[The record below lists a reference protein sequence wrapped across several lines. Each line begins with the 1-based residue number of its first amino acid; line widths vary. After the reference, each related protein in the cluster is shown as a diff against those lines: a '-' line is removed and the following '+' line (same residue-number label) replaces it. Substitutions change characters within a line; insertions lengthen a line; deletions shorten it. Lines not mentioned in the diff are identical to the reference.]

1 MKNKFTKIIIPIIV
15 FLILLAAMLMSKPD
29 TPQPLANQMMA
40 EQQVQEQQ
48 TAQPVSQA
56 ETQPVSQAEAQPL
69 AQQPTNSQSTTAT
82 VAEDKYYSSK
92 DEVAAY
98 IHQFHH
104 LPDNYIT
111 KTKAK
116 KLGWE
121 QTEGNLWDVLPGMS
135 IGGGPFNN
143 YDGKLPEEAGREY
156 KECDI
161 DYNGGARGGKR
172 IVYSNDGLIFYTG
185 DHYET
190 FERLY

>member
-1 MKNKFTKIIIPIIV
+1 MKNKFTKIIIPIVV

-29 TPQPLANQMMA
+29 TPQPLVNQMLA
-40 EQQVQEQQ
+40 EQQVQEHQ
-48 TAQPVSQA
+48 TV
-56 ETQPVSQAEAQPL
+56 
-69 AQQPTNSQSTTAT
+69 QPTNSQPAT
-82 VAEDKYYSSK
+82 VTVEEDKHYSSK

-161 DYNGGARGGKR
+161 DYNGGKRGRKR

>member
-1 MKNKFTKIIIPIIV
+1 MKNRFTKIIIPIVV

-29 TPQPLANQMMA
+29 TPQPLANQMLA
-40 EQQVQEQQ
+40 EQQVQEHQ
-48 TAQPVSQA
+48 T
-56 ETQPVSQAEAQPL
+56 
-69 AQQPTNSQSTTAT
+69 AQQPTRQQTSAIT
-82 VAEDKYYSSK
+82 VYEDKYYSSK

-121 QTEGNLWDVLPGMS
+121 QTEGNLWDILPGMS

>member
-29 TPQPLANQMMA
+29 TPQPLVNQMLA
-40 EQQVQEQQ
+40 EQQVQEHQ
-48 TAQPVSQA
+48 T
-56 ETQPVSQAEAQPL
+56 
-69 AQQPTNSQSTTAT
+69 AQQPTSTIT
-82 VAEDKYYSSK
+82 VEEDKYYSSK

-98 IHQFHH
+98 IHQFNH

-121 QTEGNLWDVLPGMS
+121 QQEGNLWDVLPGMS

-143 YDGKLPEEAGREY
+143 YDGKLPEEDGREY

>member
-1 MKNKFTKIIIPIIV
+1 MKNRFAKIIIPIAV
-15 FLILLAAMLMSKPD
+15 FLVLLAAMLMSKPD
-29 TPQPLANQMMA
+29 TPQPLANQMLA
-40 EQQVQEQQ
+40 EQQVQEQH
-48 TAQPVSQA
+48 TAQPTASQPA
-56 ETQPVSQAEAQPL
+56 AV
-69 AQQPTNSQSTTAT
+69 T
-82 VAEDKYYSSK
+82 VVEDKYYSSK

-143 YDGKLPEEAGREY
+143 YDGKLPEESGREY

>member
-1 MKNKFTKIIIPIIV
+1 MKNKFTKIIIPIVV
-15 FLILLAAMLMSKPD
+15 FLILLAAMLLSKPD
-29 TPQPLANQMMA
+29 TPQPLANQMLA
-40 EQQVQEQQ
+40 EQQEDARQMQEQQAETQSPTRQQ
-48 TAQPVSQA
+48 TAQP
-56 ETQPVSQAEAQPL
+56 
-69 AQQPTNSQSTTAT
+69 TNSLPKT
-82 VAEDKYYSSK
+82 VTVDEDEYYSSK

>member
-1 MKNKFTKIIIPIIV
+1 MKNKFTKIIIPIVV
-15 FLILLAAMLMSKPD
+15 FLILLAAMLLSKPD
-29 TPQPLANQMMA
+29 TPQPLANQMLA
-40 EQQVQEQQ
+40 EQQEDARKAHEQQQ
-48 TAQPVSQA
+48 TAQP
-56 ETQPVSQAEAQPL
+56 
-69 AQQPTNSQSTTAT
+69 TNPRPAT
-82 VAEDKYYSSK
+82 VTVEEDKYYSSK

-98 IHQFHH
+98 IHQFNH

-121 QTEGNLWDVLPGMS
+121 QQEGNLWDVLPGMS

>member
-1 MKNKFTKIIIPIIV
+1 MKNRFTKIIIPIVV

-29 TPQPLANQMMA
+29 TPQPLANQMLA

-48 TAQPVSQA
+48 T
-56 ETQPVSQAEAQPL
+56 TQP
-69 AQQPTNSQSTTAT
+69 TASLPAAVT

-161 DYNGGARGGKR
+161 DYNGGARGSKR

>member
-15 FLILLAAMLMSKPD
+15 FLILLATMLMSKPD
-29 TPQPLANQMMA
+29 TPQPLANQMLA
-40 EQQVQEQQ
+40 EQQVQEH
-48 TAQPVSQA
+48 QA
-56 ETQPVSQAEAQPL
+56 A
-69 AQQPTNSQSTTAT
+69 QPTNSQPTTVT
-82 VAEDKYYSSK
+82 VDEDKYYSSK

-104 LPDNYIT
+104 LPDNYIS

-121 QTEGNLWDVLPGMS
+121 QQEGNLWDVLPGMS

>member
-1 MKNKFTKIIIPIIV
+1 MKNKFTKIIIPIVV

-29 TPQPLANQMMA
+29 TPQPLANQMLA

-48 TAQPVSQA
+48 T
-56 ETQPVSQAEAQPL
+56 TQPTASQPA
-69 AQQPTNSQSTTAT
+69 TVT

-98 IHQFHH
+98 IHQFNH

-116 KLGWE
+116 KLSWE
-121 QTEGNLWDVLPGMS
+121 QQEGNLWDVLPGMS

>member
-1 MKNKFTKIIIPIIV
+1 MKNRFTKIIIPIVV

-29 TPQPLANQMMA
+29 TPQPLANQMLA

-48 TAQPVSQA
+48 T
-56 ETQPVSQAEAQPL
+56 TQPTASQPA
-69 AQQPTNSQSTTAT
+69 TVT

>member
-29 TPQPLANQMMA
+29 TPQPLANQMLA
-40 EQQVQEQQ
+40 EQQVQEHQ
-48 TAQPVSQA
+48 TA
-56 ETQPVSQAEAQPL
+56 
-69 AQQPTNSQSTTAT
+69 QPTNSQPKT
-82 VAEDKYYSSK
+82 VTVEEDKYYSSK

-161 DYNGGARGGKR
+161 DYNGGKRGRKR

>member
-29 TPQPLANQMMA
+29 TPQPLVNQMLA
-40 EQQVQEQQ
+40 EQQVQEHQ
-48 TAQPVSQA
+48 T
-56 ETQPVSQAEAQPL
+56 
-69 AQQPTNSQSTTAT
+69 AQQPTSTIT
-82 VAEDKYYSSK
+82 VEEDKYYSSK
-92 DEVAAY
+92 DEVATY

-161 DYNGGARGGKR
+161 DYNGGARGSKR

>member
-1 MKNKFTKIIIPIIV
+1 MKNRFTKIIIPIVV

-29 TPQPLANQMMA
+29 TPQPLANQMLA
-40 EQQVQEQQ
+40 EQQEDARQAREQQ
-48 TAQPVSQA
+48 TAQP
-56 ETQPVSQAEAQPL
+56 
-69 AQQPTNSQSTTAT
+69 TNSQPAT
-82 VAEDKYYSSK
+82 VTVDEDKYYSSK

-121 QTEGNLWDVLPGMS
+121 QQEGNLWDVLPGMS

>member
-1 MKNKFTKIIIPIIV
+1 MKIKFTKIIIPVIV
-15 FLILLAAMLMSKPD
+15 ILILLAAMLMSKPD
-29 TPQPLANQMMA
+29 SPQPTPQPIQS
-40 EQQVQEQQ
+40 QTSQPTTQQ
-48 TAQPVSQA
+48 TQ
-56 ETQPVSQAEAQPL
+56 TQTSAV
-69 AQQPTNSQSTTAT
+69 T
-82 VAEDKYYSSK
+82 VEEDKYYSSK

-104 LPDNYIT
+104 LPENYIT

-172 IVYSNDGLIFYTG
+172 IVYSDDGLIFYTG

>member
-1 MKNKFTKIIIPIIV
+1 MKNKFTKIIIPIVV

-29 TPQPLANQMMA
+29 TPQPLANQMLA
-40 EQQVQEQQ
+40 EQQVQEHQ

-56 ETQPVSQAEAQPL
+56 EVQSP
-69 AQQPTNSQSTTAT
+69 AQQPTQQQTSTIT

-98 IHQFHH
+98 IHQFNH

-121 QTEGNLWDVLPGMS
+121 QQEGNLWDVLPGMS

-161 DYNGGARGGKR
+161 DYKGGARGGKR

>member
-1 MKNKFTKIIIPIIV
+1 MKNKFTKIIIPIVV

-29 TPQPLANQMMA
+29 TPQPLANQMLA

-48 TAQPVSQA
+48 T
-56 ETQPVSQAEAQPL
+56 TQPTASQPAAV
-69 AQQPTNSQSTTAT
+69 T

-143 YDGKLPEEAGREY
+143 YDGKLPEEAGRKY

>member
-29 TPQPLANQMMA
+29 TPQPLANQMLA
-40 EQQVQEQQ
+40 EQQVQEHQTAQSVSQAEVQSPAQQQ
-48 TAQPVSQA
+48 TAQP
-56 ETQPVSQAEAQPL
+56 
-69 AQQPTNSQSTTAT
+69 TNSQPAT
-82 VAEDKYYSSK
+82 VTVEEDKYYSSK

-121 QTEGNLWDVLPGMS
+121 QQEGNLWDVLPGMS